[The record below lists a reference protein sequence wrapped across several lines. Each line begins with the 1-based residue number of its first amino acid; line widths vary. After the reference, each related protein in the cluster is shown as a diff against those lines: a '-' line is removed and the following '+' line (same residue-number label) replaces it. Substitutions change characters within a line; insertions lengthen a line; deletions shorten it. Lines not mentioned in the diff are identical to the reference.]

1 MNATKIDRLIAKRDR
16 LLTRR
21 DGLYDSEVINRI
33 DAQLAQV
40 EPGVDNRVDLALG
53 RACAVHPAY
62 YTKAAPVVVVV
73 SETQANIAALYDAA
87 TSAGAEAEW
96 LTPEQVA
103 RLEAMCDEQGG
114 IIEHYDSATE
124 GAWK

>member
-1 MNATKIDRLIAKRDR
+1 MNASKIDLLLARRDK

-21 DGLYDSEVINRI
+21 DGLYKHSVVDRI
-33 DAQLAQV
+33 DSQLRDV
-40 EPGVDNRVDLALG
+40 PPGQDNRVDLALG

-62 YTKAAPVVVVV
+62 YTQAAPVVVVV

-96 LTPEQVA
+96 LTPEQIA
-103 RLEAMCDEQGG
+103 QLEAMCDEQGG
-114 IIEHYDSATE
+114 IIEHYDSANE